1 MSAGSVRADAGVR
14 CSAGARAEF
23 NPFITSMSKAPIPST
38 SESEG
43 NLGFVILISC
53 VAALG
58 GFLFGYDS
66 GVINGTVS
74 ALQDSFGASDVASG
88 FNVASMLLGCA
99 AGAFLAGRIADA
111 FGRRVALFASAILFA
126 VSAFGSGI
134 AGGSFEFVVYRL
146 IGGFA
151 VGAASVI
158 APAYIS
164 EVAPAAYRGRLASLQ
179 QMAIVLGLFSAFLS
193 NYILAQT
200 AGGASAEFWLGYQTW
215 QWMFWAELIPIGLFF
230 LGLFLIPESPRYLV
244 AVGQGERAAAILE
257 KVGHRGD
264 PAVKV
269 SEIQATLRR
278 DRKPR
283 MSDIF
288 VEGSRRLHPV
298 VWIGLAIAS
307 LQQLVGI
314 NVVFYYGEV
323 LWRAAGFSE
332 ADALKINVISG
343 IINVTSTV
351 VAIALVDRWGRKPLL
366 LLGSAIMAVTL
377 GALAML
383 FGGAEVAA
391 DGTLNLSKGAGL
403 GALIAANAYI
413 VGFGISWGPVMW
425 VMLGEM
431 FPNQIRGAALA
442 VAGLTQWGTNFAVTM
457 TFPILLGT
465 IGLGGAYGIY
475 AAFALV
481 SFFIVKA
488 IVTETKGKTLEEMV

>member
-1 MSAGSVRADAGVR
+1 MSNELPPSDPKPEGS
-14 CSAGARAEF
+14 
-23 NPFITSMSKAPIPST
+23 
-38 SESEG
+38 
-43 NLGFVILISC
+43 LGFVILISC

-74 ALQDSFGASDVASG
+74 ALQTSFGASDVASG

-99 AGAFLAGRIADA
+99 AGAFLAGRIANA
-111 FGRRVALFASAILFA
+111 FGRRAALFASAVLFA

-134 AGGSFEFVVYRL
+134 ASGSAEFVVYRL

-158 APAYIS
+158 APAYIA

-179 QMAIVLGLFSAFLS
+179 QMAIVLGLFFAFLS
-193 NYILAQT
+193 NYVLAQS
-200 AGGASAEFWLGYQTW
+200 AGGASATFWWGYQTW
-215 QWMFWAELIPIGLFF
+215 QWMFWVELIPISLFF
-230 LGLFLIPESPRYLV
+230 VGLFLIPESPRYLV
-244 AVGQGERAAAILE
+244 AVGRGEDAAKILR
-257 KVGHRGD
+257 KVGHRED
-264 PAVKV
+264 AEVKV
-269 SEIQATLRR
+269 AVIQATLRK
-278 DRKPR
+278 DRKPQ

-288 VEGSRRLHPV
+288 VDGTRQLHPV

-332 ADALKINVISG
+332 GDALKINVIGG

-377 GALAML
+377 GLLAVI

-457 TFPILLGT
+457 TFPVLLGG
-465 IGLGGAYGIY
+465 IGLGGTYGIY
-475 AAFALV
+475 AAFALL
-481 SFFIVKA
+481 SFFIVKT
-488 IVTETKGKTLEEMV
+488 IVRETKGKSLEEM